1 MNVNRDVL
9 DRLERLGLRY
19 FVTGSEALS
28 IYAEP
33 RQTRDIDIVID
44 LPPVHYDV
52 VIRPAFED
60 EYLVSDITHFGAKS
74 LGSVIHKTMIAK
86 ADFIFRRQP
95 DPWGGSAMARRRSV
109 NDPILGPAWVISP
122 EDLLLAKLE
131 WSGGTSEL
139 QLRDCRNLIRQG
151 PALDWPYIERYA
163 VVLGVA
169 QLVEQIRGG

>member
-1 MNVNRDVL
+1 MSVNRDVL

-33 RQTRDIDIVID
+33 RQTKDIEIVVD
-44 LPPVHYDV
+44 LLPVRYDV

-60 EYLVSDITHFGAKS
+60 DYLVSDIAHHGARS

-86 ADFIFRRQP
+86 ADLVFRRQP
-95 DPWGGSAMARRRSV
+95 DPWGASAMARRRTV
-109 NDPILGPAWVISP
+109 NDPILGPAWVTSP

-151 PALDWPYIERYA
+151 PALDWPYIEQYA
-163 VVLGVA
+163 AVLGVA